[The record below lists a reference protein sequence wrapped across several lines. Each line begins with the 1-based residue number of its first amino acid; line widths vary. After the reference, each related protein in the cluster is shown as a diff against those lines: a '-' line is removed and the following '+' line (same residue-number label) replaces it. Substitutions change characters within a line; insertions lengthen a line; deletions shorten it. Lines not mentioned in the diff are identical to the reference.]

1 MSLCSRLVQ
10 ELDYLAV
17 VFQLHATEVKKDSE
31 EDKIKALQQQ
41 KDEKKRYAA
50 PIALIG
56 SQPRGSIS
64 AESPHVTSIHSHW
77 ATVPW
82 LIFSVISMGSFSL
95 GHQYGCSCQQVP
107 LLIK

>member
-41 KDEKKRYAA
+41 KEEKKRYAA

-56 SQPRGSIS
+56 SQPLWEYFSRI
-64 AESPHVTSIHSHW
+64 TSRH
-77 ATVPW
+77 
-82 LIFSVISMGSFSL
+82 LNSFSL
-95 GHQYGCSCQQVP
+95 GHCALAHIQCHQYGCSCQKVP